1 MQPLAMMCPAAR
13 IVNQAQARVFL
24 RKESQ
29 SAQQPMVPWSMAWW
43 SHRGVRKIIRVQLQ
57 YKPASWSIWETLYDD
72 ICNISYAF
80 DLYCFYFA
88 LWYNYAIYTLYIYI
102 WVMFTSSHLWFIPV
116 VQRRRTPKVTIN
128 LGRAEAFEQKL
139 ELLGLLRWWNDVL
152 ETGLEISRLCKYWD
166 AFLKVHFGRS
176 W

>member
-80 DLYCFYFA
+80 DLYCVYFA
-88 LWYNYAIYTLYIYI
+88 LWYNYAIYTLYIYMGH
-102 WVMFTSSHLWFIPV
+102 VYEFTPV
-116 VQRRRTPKVTIN
+116 VHTCRSTETNPKGHHQSGTCRSF
-128 LGRAEAFEQKL
+128 RAETWAPWAVKMMEWCV
-139 ELLGLLRWWNDVL
+139 GNWAWD
-152 ETGLEISRLCKYWD
+152 ISI
-166 AFLKVHFGRS
+166 V
-176 W
+176 

>member
-102 WVMFTSSHLWFIPV
+102 YGSCLRVHTCGSYLSFNGDEPQRSPSIWDVPKLSS
-116 VQRRRTPKVTIN
+116 RN
-128 LGRAEAFEQKL
+128 LSS
-139 ELLGLLRWWNDVL
+139 LG
-152 ETGLEISRLCKYWD
+152 C
-166 AFLKVHFGRS
+166 
-176 W
+176 